1 MAGRRSL
8 LNPQAPEYTPV
19 FYTNTVNNPTPSLP
33 LNSYHF
39 PTGYMPSPFTPINQ
53 LSQSPFSVP
62 PSHYP
67 ATSLYTPPPPP
78 PLPPPPPSFPAVD
91 PPPQVVSNS
100 LYTHPPSFP
109 TVDAPPQEV
118 VPISFTSDS
127 PTHYLPNSLYTSP
140 PPSPAVDPQLLEISR
155 PSVRH
160 APRNIP
166 PRLMARENS
175 RPRLPRMRSGYVPRQ
190 RGRGFSR
197 GSCSN
202 DGFMQRKMENERS
215 QGVCCGKWPQNNKL
229 QKHDVIPLTWSQN
242 NTTTVMIKNIPYSY
256 SRDMLMQFLDQHCS
270 VENVKANDS
279 NGPNIISAYDFLY
292 LPMDF
297 KNKRSRGFAFVNF
310 TDHGAVLNFFDAF
323 ANKLNVFPGFPRS
336 VKIVAAKIQGKEA
349 LVNRFKDTMFDC
361 ESEGFLP
368 VIFSPPRDGSG
379 ELVNMIT
386 VGKCRVTSPSNS
398 RSR

>member
-1 MAGRRSL
+1 MAGRRSF
-8 LNPQAPEYTPV
+8 LNPQAPEYIPV
-19 FYTNTVNNPTPSLP
+19 FYTNTVNIPPPSLP

-39 PTGYMPSPFTPINQ
+39 PAGYMPSPFTPINQ
-53 LSQSPFSVP
+53 LSQPPFSVP

-67 ATSLYTPPPPP
+67 ATSLYTPQP
-78 PLPPPPPSFPAVD
+78 PLPPPPPSFPAFD
-91 PPPQVVSNS
+91 PPPQEVA
-100 LYTHPPSFP
+100 PSTLTF
-109 TVDAPPQEV
+109 
-118 VPISFTSDS
+118 DS

-140 PPSPAVDPQLLEISR
+140 PPSPAVDPPPQEISR
-155 PSVRH
+155 PSVKH

-166 PRLMARENS
+166 PRLMAHENS
-175 RPRLPRMRSGYVPRQ
+175 RPRPPRMRSGYVPRQ

-197 GSCSN
+197 ESCSN
-202 DGFMQRKMENERS
+202 EGFVQRKMENERS
-215 QGVCCGKWPQNNKL
+215 QSVCYGKWPQNNKL
-229 QKHDVIPLTWSQN
+229 QKHDVIPLTWTQN

-270 VENVKANDS
+270 VENEKAKDS
-279 NGPNIISAYDFLY
+279 NGQNIVSAYDFLY

-310 TDHGAVLNFFDAF
+310 TDHGAVLKFFGAF
-323 ANKLNVFPGFPRS
+323 NNKLNVFPESPRS
-336 VKIVAAKIQGKEA
+336 VKIVTAKIKGKEA

-379 ELVNMIT
+379 ELVNINT
-386 VGKCRVTSPSNS
+386 VGKCRVTSPSYSHS
-398 RSR
+398 R